1 MHGFVLVALTSDKI
15 NDGGAKMGT
24 PQMPTLNS
32 QFALPVFFHTPATE
46 RAADLGERGG
56 GGGGGG
62 GGLLRGDY
70 NITDTLDTP
79 TL

>member
-1 MHGFVLVALTSDKI
+1 MMG
-15 NDGGAKMGT
+15 GGAKMGT

-56 GGGGGG
+56 GGG
-62 GGLLRGDY
+62 LRGDY